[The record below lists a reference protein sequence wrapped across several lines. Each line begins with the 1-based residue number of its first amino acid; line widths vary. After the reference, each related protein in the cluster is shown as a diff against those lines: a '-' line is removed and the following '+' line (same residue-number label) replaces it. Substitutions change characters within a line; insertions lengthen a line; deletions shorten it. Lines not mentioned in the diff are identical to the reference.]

1 MANKTTSFIQSR
13 PTREVTITL
22 DHTDSEMEKRF
33 RLPAGSRLID
43 FIVNVK
49 EAFAGG
55 VEQFLFVG
63 TLTEGIL
70 EEVSL
75 ATEGRVTITNE
86 LMRPGYETTEVTNIY
101 AFVSD
106 DGNTAGE
113 VDVTFIFS
121 TRKLTRM

>member
-13 PTREVTITL
+13 AVREMTITL
-22 DHTDSEMEKRF
+22 DFTDSEMEKRF

-43 FIVNVK
+43 YVVNVK
-49 EAFAGG
+49 EAFTGG

-75 ATEGRVTITNE
+75 ATEGRVTISNE
-86 LMRPGYETTEVTNIY
+86 LMRPGFETTEVTNIY
-101 AFVSD
+101 AYASD
-106 DGNTAGE
+106 DGNTVGE